1 MTSVDAL
8 FAVQDEDVLSGQLQ
22 HRFEQLPE
30 RARLVDARANQT
42 ATAAE
47 NEELDLK
54 RLDMLQR
61 QHRIEGEVTAI
72 ETRLAELDGKLYGG
86 AITTARGAST
96 LQEEIEHLRRR
107 QDDLESDVLELMEAL
122 EPLDEQLAELAG
134 LRIRQEASIS
144 EALRDLSTA
153 ESVVTDELAQS
164 AARRE
169 TAVAQLDVEVL
180 DRYEKNRAAFGSST
194 AVRFSGTDCKGC
206 PLAMPAVE
214 ADRVRALPSGT
225 LADCRECGRLVVR

>member
-30 RARLVDARANQT
+30 RARLVDARVNQT

-122 EPLDEQLAELAG
+122 EPLDERLAELAG
-134 LRIRQEASIS
+134 LGIRQEASTA
-144 EALRDLSTA
+144 EALAALNTA
-153 ESVVTDELAQS
+153 EASVTDALDQS
-164 AARRE
+164 ATRRE

-180 DRYEKNRAAFGSST
+180 GRYEKNRTAFGSSS
-194 AVRFSGTDCKGC
+194 AVRFAGADCKGC
-206 PLAMPAVE
+206 PLTMPAVE

-225 LADCRECGRLVVR
+225 LVDCRECGRLVVR

>member
-1 MTSVDAL
+1 MISVEAL

-30 RARLVDARANQT
+30 RARLADTRTNQA

-47 NEELDLK
+47 NGELDLE

-122 EPLDEQLAELAG
+122 EPLDERLAELAG
-134 LRIRQEASIS
+134 LGIRQEASTA
-144 EALRDLSTA
+144 EALAALNTA
-153 ESVVTDELAQS
+153 EASVTEALDQS
-164 AARRE
+164 ATRRE

-180 DRYEKNRAAFGSST
+180 GRYEKNRTAFGSSS
-194 AVRFSGTDCKGC
+194 AVRFAGADCKGC
-206 PLAMPAVE
+206 PLTMPAVE

-225 LADCRECGRLVVR
+225 LVDCRECGRLVVR

>member
-1 MTSVDAL
+1 MISVEAL

-30 RARLVDARANQT
+30 RDRLVDARANQT

-47 NEELDLK
+47 NGELDLK

-72 ETRLAELDGKLYGG
+72 ETRLSELDGKLYGG

-96 LQEEIEHLRRR
+96 LQEEIGHLRRR

-122 EPLDEQLAELAG
+122 EPLDERLAELAG
-134 LRIRQEASIS
+134 LGSRQEASTA
-144 EALRDLSTA
+144 EALAALNTA
-153 ESVVTDELAQS
+153 EASVTEALDQS
-164 AARRE
+164 ATRRE

-180 DRYEKNRAAFGSST
+180 GRYEKNRTAFGSSS
-194 AVRFSGTDCKGC
+194 AVRFAGADCKGC
-206 PLAMPAVE
+206 PLTMPAVE

-225 LADCRECGRLVVR
+225 LVDCRECGRLVVR

>member
-22 HRFEQLPE
+22 HRFEHLPE
-30 RARLVDARANQT
+30 RARLVDARATQT

-47 NEELDLK
+47 NGELDLE

-86 AITTARGAST
+86 AITTAREAST

-107 QDDLESDVLELMEAL
+107 QDVLESDVLEFMEAI
-122 EPLDEQLAELAG
+122 EPLDEQLAELAELG
-134 LRIRQEASIS
+134 TRQEASIA

-153 ESVVTDELAQS
+153 EAGVTDELDQS

-169 TAVAQLDVEVL
+169 AAVSQLDVEVL
-180 DRYEKNRAAFGSST
+180 DHYEKTRTAFGSST
-194 AVRFSGTDCKGC
+194 AVRFAGSDCKGC
-206 PLAMPAVE
+206 PLTMPAVE

-225 LADCRECGRLVVR
+225 LVDCSECGRLVVR

>member
-30 RARLVDARANQT
+30 RARLVDARVNQT

-86 AITTARGAST
+86 AITTAREAST

-122 EPLDEQLAELAG
+122 EPVDERLAELAG
-134 LRIRQEASIS
+134 LEIRQDGSIA
-144 EALRDLSTA
+144 EALSDLNSA
-153 ESVVTDELAQS
+153 EAAVTDELDQS

-180 DRYEKNRAAFGSST
+180 GRYETNRAAFGSST
-194 AVRFSGTDCKGC
+194 AVRFAGSDCKGC
-206 PLAMPAVE
+206 PLTMPAVE

-225 LADCRECGRLVVR
+225 LVDCSECGRLVVR

>member
-22 HRFEQLPE
+22 HRFERLPE
-30 RARLVDARANQT
+30 RARLVDARAKQT

-47 NEELDLK
+47 NGELDLE

-61 QHRIEGEVTAI
+61 QHRIEGDVTAI

-86 AITTARGAST
+86 AITTAREAST

-107 QDDLESDVLELMEAL
+107 QDVLENDVLEFMEVI
-122 EPLDEQLAELAG
+122 EPLDERLAELAG
-134 LRIRQEASIS
+134 LGIRQEASIA

-153 ESVVTDELAQS
+153 EAGVTD
-164 AARRE
+164 
-169 TAVAQLDVEVL
+169 
-180 DRYEKNRAAFGSST
+180 
-194 AVRFSGTDCKGC
+194 
-206 PLAMPAVE
+206 
-214 ADRVRALPSGT
+214 
-225 LADCRECGRLVVR
+225 

>member
-122 EPLDEQLAELAG
+122 EPVDERLAELAG
-134 LRIRQEASIS
+134 LGIRQDGSIA
-144 EALRDLSTA
+144 EALSDLNSA
-153 ESVVTDELAQS
+153 EAAVTDELDQS

-180 DRYEKNRAAFGSST
+180 GRYETNRAAFGSST
-194 AVRFSGTDCKGC
+194 AVRFAGSDCKGC
-206 PLAMPAVE
+206 PLTMPAVE

-225 LADCRECGRLVVR
+225 LVDCSECGRLVVR

>member
-1 MTSVDAL
+1 MTSVEAL

-30 RARLVDARANQT
+30 RARLVDARVNQT

-86 AITTARGAST
+86 AITTAREAST

-107 QDDLESDVLELMEAL
+107 RDDLESDVLELMEAL
-122 EPLDEQLAELAG
+122 EPVDERLAELAG
-134 LRIRQEASIS
+134 LEIRQNASIA
-144 EALRDLSTA
+144 EALSDLNSA
-153 ESVVTDELAQS
+153 EAAVTDELDQS

-169 TAVAQLDVEVL
+169 TAVAQLDVQVL
-180 DRYEKNRAAFGSST
+180 ASYETNRAAFGSST
-194 AVRFSGTDCKGC
+194 AVRFAGTDCKGC
-206 PLAMPAVE
+206 PLTMPAVE

-225 LADCRECGRLVVR
+225 LVGCRECGRLVVR

>member
-1 MTSVDAL
+1 MISVEAL

-30 RARLVDARANQT
+30 RARLADARTNHA

-47 NEELDLK
+47 NGELDLE

-122 EPLDEQLAELAG
+122 EPLDERLAELAG
-134 LRIRQEASIS
+134 LGIRQEASTA
-144 EALRDLSTA
+144 EALAALNTA
-153 ESVVTDELAQS
+153 EASVTEALDQS
-164 AARRE
+164 ATRRE

-180 DRYEKNRAAFGSST
+180 GRYEKNRTAFGSSS
-194 AVRFSGTDCKGC
+194 AVRFAGADCKGC
-206 PLAMPAVE
+206 PLTMPAVE

-225 LADCRECGRLVVR
+225 LVDCRECGRLVVR

>member
-122 EPLDEQLAELAG
+122 EPLDERLAELAG
-134 LRIRQEASIS
+134 LGIRQEASTA
-144 EALRDLSTA
+144 EALAALNTA
-153 ESVVTDELAQS
+153 EASVTDALDQS
-164 AARRE
+164 ATRRE

-180 DRYEKNRAAFGSST
+180 GRYEKNRTAFGSSS
-194 AVRFSGTDCKGC
+194 AVRFAGADCKGC
-206 PLAMPAVE
+206 PLTMPAVE

-225 LADCRECGRLVVR
+225 LVDCRECGRLVVR

>member
-122 EPLDEQLAELAG
+122 EPVDERLAELAG
-134 LRIRQEASIS
+134 LGIRQDGSIA
-144 EALRDLSTA
+144 EALSDLNSA
-153 ESVVTDELAQS
+153 EAAVTDELDQS

-180 DRYEKNRAAFGSST
+180 GRYETNRAAFGSST
-194 AVRFSGTDCKGC
+194 AVRFAGSDCKGC
-206 PLAMPAVE
+206 PLTMPAVE
-214 ADRVRALPSGT
+214 ADRVRALPSET
-225 LADCRECGRLVVR
+225 LVDCRECGRLVVR

>member
-1 MTSVDAL
+1 MDAL

-72 ETRLAELDGKLYGG
+72 ETRLSELDGKLYGG
-86 AITTARGAST
+86 AITTAREAST

-122 EPLDEQLAELAG
+122 EPVDERLAELAG
-134 LRIRQEASIS
+134 LGIQQDGSIA
-144 EALRDLSTA
+144 EALSDLNSA
-153 ESVVTDELAQS
+153 EAAVTDELDQS

-180 DRYEKNRAAFGSST
+180 GRYETNRAAFGSST
-194 AVRFSGTDCKGC
+194 AVRFAGSDCKGC
-206 PLAMPAVE
+206 PLTMPAVE

-225 LADCRECGRLVVR
+225 LVDCSECGRLVVR

>member
-122 EPLDEQLAELAG
+122 EPVDERLAELAG
-134 LRIRQEASIS
+134 LEIRQDGSIA
-144 EALRDLSTA
+144 EALSDLNSA
-153 ESVVTDELAQS
+153 EAAVTDELDQS

-180 DRYEKNRAAFGSST
+180 GRYETNRAAFGSST
-194 AVRFSGTDCKGC
+194 AVRFAGSDCKGC
-206 PLAMPAVE
+206 PLTMPAVE

-225 LADCRECGRLVVR
+225 LVDCSECGRLVVR

>member
-1 MTSVDAL
+1 MISVEAL

-30 RARLVDARANQT
+30 RARLADARTNQA

-47 NEELDLK
+47 NGELDLE

-72 ETRLAELDGKLYGG
+72 ETRLTELDGKLYGG

-122 EPLDEQLAELAG
+122 EPLDERLAELAELG
-134 LRIRQEASIS
+134 IRQEASTA
-144 EALRDLSTA
+144 EALAALNTA
-153 ESVVTDELAQS
+153 EASVTEALDQS
-164 AARRE
+164 ATRRE

-180 DRYEKNRAAFGSST
+180 GRYEKNRTAFGSSS
-194 AVRFSGTDCKGC
+194 AVRFAGADCKGC
-206 PLAMPAVE
+206 PLTMPAVE

-225 LADCRECGRLVVR
+225 LVDCRECGRLVVR

>member
-1 MTSVDAL
+1 MTFVEAL

-22 HRFEQLPE
+22 HRFLQLSE

-42 ATAAE
+42 VTAAE
-47 NEELDLK
+47 NGELDLE

-61 QHRIEGEVTAI
+61 QHRIEREVTGI
-72 ETRLAELDGKLYGG
+72 EARLAELDGKLYGG
-86 AITTARGAST
+86 AITTAREAST

-122 EPLDEQLAELAG
+122 EPLDERLAELVG
-134 LRIRQEASIS
+134 LGIREEASIS

-153 ESVVTDELAQS
+153 EAVVTDELAQS

-169 TAVAQLDVEVL
+169 TAVAQLGVEVL

-194 AVRFSGTDCKGC
+194 AVRFSGADCKGC

-225 LADCRECGRLVVR
+225 LVDCSECGRLVVR

>member
-8 FAVQDEDVLSGQLQ
+8 FAVQDEDVLSGQLH

-30 RARLVDARANQT
+30 RARLVDARAAQT

-47 NEELDLK
+47 NGELDLE

-86 AITTARGAST
+86 AITTAREAST

-107 QDDLESDVLELMEAL
+107 QDVLESDLLEFMEAI
-122 EPLDEQLAELAG
+122 EPLDEQLAELAELG
-134 LRIRQEASIS
+134 TRQEASIA
-144 EALRDLSTA
+144 ETLSNLNSA
-153 ESVVTDELAQS
+153 EVAVTDELDQS

-180 DRYEKNRAAFGSST
+180 GRYEKNRAAFGSST
-194 AVRFSGTDCKGC
+194 AVRFAGTDCKGC

-225 LADCRECGRLVVR
+225 LVDCRECGRLVVR

>member
-122 EPLDEQLAELAG
+122 EPVDERLAELAG
-134 LRIRQEASIS
+134 LGIQQDGSIA
-144 EALRDLSTA
+144 EALSDLNSA
-153 ESVVTDELAQS
+153 EAAVTDELDQS

-180 DRYEKNRAAFGSST
+180 GRYETNRAAFGSST
-194 AVRFSGTDCKGC
+194 AVRFAGSDCKGC
-206 PLAMPAVE
+206 PLTMPAVE

-225 LADCRECGRLVVR
+225 LVDCSECGRLVVR

>member
-1 MTSVDAL
+1 MISVEAL

-42 ATAAE
+42 VTAAE
-47 NEELDLK
+47 NGELDLE

-122 EPLDEQLAELAG
+122 EPLDERLAELAG
-134 LRIRQEASIS
+134 LGIRQEASTA
-144 EALRDLSTA
+144 EALAALNTA
-153 ESVVTDELAQS
+153 EASVTDALDQS
-164 AARRE
+164 ATRRE

-180 DRYEKNRAAFGSST
+180 GRYEKNRTAFGSSS
-194 AVRFSGTDCKGC
+194 AVRFAGADCKGC
-206 PLAMPAVE
+206 PLTMPAVE

-225 LADCRECGRLVVR
+225 LVDCRECGRLVVR

>member
-42 ATAAE
+42 VTAAE
-47 NEELDLK
+47 NGELDLE

-61 QHRIEGEVTAI
+61 QHRIEREVTGI
-72 ETRLAELDGKLYGG
+72 EARLAELDGKLYGG
-86 AITTARGAST
+86 AITTAREAST

-122 EPLDEQLAELAG
+122 EPLDERLAELVG
-134 LRIRQEASIS
+134 LGIREEASIS

-153 ESVVTDELAQS
+153 EAVVADELAQS

-169 TAVAQLDVEVL
+169 TAVAQLGVEVL
-180 DRYEKNRAAFGSST
+180 DRYEKNRAAFGSSA
-194 AVRFSGTDCKGC
+194 AVRFSGADCKGC
-206 PLAMPAVE
+206 PLTMPAVE

-225 LADCRECGRLVVR
+225 LVDCSECGRLVVR

>member
-30 RARLVDARANQT
+30 RARLVDARVNQT

-72 ETRLAELDGKLYGG
+72 ETRLSELDGKLYGG
-86 AITTARGAST
+86 AITTAREAST

-122 EPLDEQLAELAG
+122 EPVDERLAELAG
-134 LRIRQEASIS
+134 LGIRQDGSIA
-144 EALRDLSTA
+144 EALSDLNSA
-153 ESVVTDELAQS
+153 EAAVTDELDQS

-180 DRYEKNRAAFGSST
+180 GRYETNRAAFGSST
-194 AVRFSGTDCKGC
+194 AVRFAGSDCKGC
-206 PLAMPAVE
+206 PLTMPAVE

-225 LADCRECGRLVVR
+225 LVDCSECGRLVVR

>member
-1 MTSVDAL
+1 MTFVEAL

-22 HRFEQLPE
+22 HRFLQLPE

-42 ATAAE
+42 VTAAE
-47 NEELDLK
+47 NGELDLE

-61 QHRIEGEVTAI
+61 QHRIEREVTGI
-72 ETRLAELDGKLYGG
+72 EARLAELDGKLYGG
-86 AITTARGAST
+86 AITTAREAST

-107 QDDLESDVLELMEAL
+107 QDVLESDVLEFMEAI
-122 EPLDEQLAELAG
+122 EPLDEQLAELAELG
-134 LRIRQEASIS
+134 TRQEASIA

-153 ESVVTDELAQS
+153 EAGVTDELDES

-169 TAVAQLDVEVL
+169 AAVSQLDVEVL

-194 AVRFSGTDCKGC
+194 AVRFTGTDCKGC

-225 LADCRECGRLVVR
+225 LVDCRECGRLVVR

>member
-1 MTSVDAL
+1 MISVEAL

-30 RARLVDARANQT
+30 RARLVDARINQT

-72 ETRLAELDGKLYGG
+72 ETRLSELDGKLYGG

-122 EPLDEQLAELAG
+122 EPLDERLAELAG
-134 LRIRQEASIS
+134 LGIRQEASTA
-144 EALRDLSTA
+144 EALAALNTA
-153 ESVVTDELAQS
+153 EASVTDALDQS
-164 AARRE
+164 ATRRE

-180 DRYEKNRAAFGSST
+180 GRYEKNRTAFGSSS
-194 AVRFSGTDCKGC
+194 AVRFAGADCKGC
-206 PLAMPAVE
+206 PLTMPAVE

-225 LADCRECGRLVVR
+225 LVDCRECGRLVVR

>member
-1 MTSVDAL
+1 MASVDAL
-8 FAVQDEDVLSGQLQ
+8 FAVQDEDVLSGQLH
-22 HRFEQLPE
+22 HRYEQLPE
-30 RARLVDARANQT
+30 RARLVDARAAQT

-47 NEELDLK
+47 NGELDLE

-86 AITTARGAST
+86 AITTAREAST

-107 QDDLESDVLELMEAL
+107 QDVLESDVLEFMEAI
-122 EPLDEQLAELAG
+122 EPLDEQLAELAELG
-134 LRIRQEASIS
+134 TRQEASIA

-153 ESVVTDELAQS
+153 EAGVTDELDQS

-169 TAVAQLDVEVL
+169 AAVSQLDVEVL
-180 DRYEKNRAAFGSST
+180 DHYEKTRTAFGSST
-194 AVRFSGTDCKGC
+194 AVRFAGSDCKGC
-206 PLAMPAVE
+206 PLTMPAVE

>member
-86 AITTARGAST
+86 AITTAREAST

-122 EPLDEQLAELAG
+122 EPVDERLAELAG
-134 LRIRQEASIS
+134 LGIRQDGSIA
-144 EALRDLSTA
+144 EALSDLNSA
-153 ESVVTDELAQS
+153 EAAVTDELDQS

-180 DRYEKNRAAFGSST
+180 GRYETNRAAFGSST
-194 AVRFSGTDCKGC
+194 AVRFAGSDCKGC
-206 PLAMPAVE
+206 PLTMPAVE

-225 LADCRECGRLVVR
+225 LVDCSECGRLVVR

>member
-1 MTSVDAL
+1 MISVDAL

-30 RARLVDARANQT
+30 RARLVDARVNQA

-86 AITTARGAST
+86 AISTAREAST

-122 EPLDEQLAELAG
+122 EPVDERLAELAG
-134 LRIRQEASIS
+134 LRIRQ
-144 EALRDLSTA
+144 
-153 ESVVTDELAQS
+153 
-164 AARRE
+164 
-169 TAVAQLDVEVL
+169 
-180 DRYEKNRAAFGSST
+180 
-194 AVRFSGTDCKGC
+194 
-206 PLAMPAVE
+206 
-214 ADRVRALPSGT
+214 
-225 LADCRECGRLVVR
+225 

>member
-22 HRFEQLPE
+22 HRLLQLPE
-30 RARLVDARANQT
+30 RARLVDARAHQT

-47 NEELDLK
+47 NGELDLE

-86 AITTARGAST
+86 AITTAREAST

-107 QDDLESDVLELMEAL
+107 QDVLESDVLEFMEAI
-122 EPLDEQLAELAG
+122 EPLDEQLAELAELG
-134 LRIRQEASIS
+134 TRQEASIA

-153 ESVVTDELAQS
+153 EAGVTDELDES

-169 TAVAQLDVEVL
+169 AAVSQLDVEVL
-180 DRYEKNRAAFGSST
+180 DHYEKNRAAFGSST
-194 AVRFSGTDCKGC
+194 AVRFAGSDCKGC
-206 PLAMPAVE
+206 PLTMPAVE

-225 LADCRECGRLVVR
+225 LVDCSECGRLVVR

>member
-1 MTSVDAL
+1 MTSVEAL

-30 RARLVDARANQT
+30 RARLVDARVKQT

-72 ETRLAELDGKLYGG
+72 ETRLSELDGKLYGG

-107 QDDLESDVLELMEAL
+107 QDDLEGDVLELMEAL
-122 EPLDEQLAELAG
+122 EPVDERLAELAELG
-134 LRIRQEASIS
+134 IREEASIAA
-144 EALRDLSTA
+144 ALRGLNSA
-153 ESVVTDELAQS
+153 EAAVTDGLDQS

-180 DRYEKNRAAFGSST
+180 GRYEENRAVFGSSA
-194 AVRFSGTDCKGC
+194 AVRFVGTDCKGC
-206 PLAMPAVE
+206 PLTMPAVE

-225 LADCRECGRLVVR
+225 LVDCRECGRLVVR

>member
-1 MTSVDAL
+1 MTFMEAL

-22 HRFEQLPE
+22 HRFLQLPE

-42 ATAAE
+42 VTAAE
-47 NEELDLK
+47 NGELDLE

-61 QHRIEGEVTAI
+61 QHRIEREVTGI
-72 ETRLAELDGKLYGG
+72 EARLAELDGKLYGG
-86 AITTARGAST
+86 AITTAREAST

-122 EPLDEQLAELAG
+122 EPLDERLAELVG
-134 LRIRQEASIS
+134 LGIREEASIS

-153 ESVVTDELAQS
+153 EAVVADELAQS

-169 TAVAQLDVEVL
+169 TAVAQLGVEVL

-194 AVRFSGTDCKGC
+194 AVRFSGADCNGC
-206 PLAMPAVE
+206 PLTMPAVE

-225 LADCRECGRLVVR
+225 LVDCSECGRLVVR

>member
-30 RARLVDARANQT
+30 RARLADARTNQA

-47 NEELDLK
+47 NGELDLE

-122 EPLDEQLAELAG
+122 EPVDERLAELAG
-134 LRIRQEASIS
+134 LGIQQDGSIA
-144 EALRDLSTA
+144 EALSDLNSA
-153 ESVVTDELAQS
+153 EAAVTDELDQS

-169 TAVAQLDVEVL
+169 TAVAQLDVQVL
-180 DRYEKNRAAFGSST
+180 ARYETNRAAFGSST
-194 AVRFSGTDCKGC
+194 AVRFAGSDCKGC
-206 PLAMPAVE
+206 PLTMPAVE

-225 LADCRECGRLVVR
+225 LVDCSECGRLVVR

>member
-54 RLDMLQR
+54 RLDTLQR

-72 ETRLAELDGKLYGG
+72 ETRLSELDGKLYGG
-86 AITTARGAST
+86 AITTAREAST

-122 EPLDEQLAELAG
+122 EPVDERLAELAG
-134 LRIRQEASIS
+134 LGIQQDGSIA
-144 EALRDLSTA
+144 EALSDLNSA
-153 ESVVTDELAQS
+153 EAAVTDELDQS

-169 TAVAQLDVEVL
+169 TAVAQLDVQVL
-180 DRYEKNRAAFGSST
+180 VRYETNRAAFGSST
-194 AVRFSGTDCKGC
+194 AVRFAGSDCKGC
-206 PLAMPAVE
+206 PLTMPAVE

-225 LADCRECGRLVVR
+225 LVDCSECGRLVVR

>member
-30 RARLVDARANQT
+30 RARLVDARVNQT

-122 EPLDEQLAELAG
+122 EPVDERLAELAG
-134 LRIRQEASIS
+134 LEIRQDGSIA
-144 EALRDLSTA
+144 EALSDLNSA
-153 ESVVTDELAQS
+153 EAAVTDELDQS

-180 DRYEKNRAAFGSST
+180 GRYETNRAAFGSST
-194 AVRFSGTDCKGC
+194 AVRFAGSDCKGC
-206 PLAMPAVE
+206 PLTMPAVE

-225 LADCRECGRLVVR
+225 LVDCSECGRLVVR

>member
-72 ETRLAELDGKLYGG
+72 ETRLSELDGKLYGG
-86 AITTARGAST
+86 AITTAREAST

-122 EPLDEQLAELAG
+122 EPVDERLAELAG
-134 LRIRQEASIS
+134 LGIRQDGSIA
-144 EALRDLSTA
+144 EALSDLNSA
-153 ESVVTDELAQS
+153 EAAVTDELDQS

-180 DRYEKNRAAFGSST
+180 GRYETNRAAFGSST
-194 AVRFSGTDCKGC
+194 AVRFAGSDCKGC
-206 PLAMPAVE
+206 PLTMPAVE

-225 LADCRECGRLVVR
+225 LVDCSECGRLVVR